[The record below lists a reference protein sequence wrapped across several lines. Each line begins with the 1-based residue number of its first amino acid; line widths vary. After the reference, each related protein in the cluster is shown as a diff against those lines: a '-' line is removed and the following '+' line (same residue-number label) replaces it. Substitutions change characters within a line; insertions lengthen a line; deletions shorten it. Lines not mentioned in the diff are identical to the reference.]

1 MKSKCILEHSVPL
14 GRQLCTVWEP
24 SLVTLIYGIAVIPR
38 VNMQSEIYPF
48 NHGDTCIA
56 WGVLSLNVNSIFWM
70 YDSNTDICNKK
81 ENNKA
86 RYSILIICR
95 CVIFSFYMIKTCRKQ
110 NNRNDL
116 ISLMVGQWLYN
127 VPVILPERIQPKYFK
142 RKRFLKQCFESP
154 ICKIHVRIF
163 IKDLRVYFLRYIMSK
178 YLWKS

>member
-1 MKSKCILEHSVPL
+1 MKSKCILEHRVPL

-70 YDSNTDICNKK
+70 YDSNTDICNEK

-127 VPVILPERIQPKYFK
+127 VPVIYICLNEFNPST
-142 RKRFLKQCFESP
+142 LKEKGF
-154 ICKIHVRIF
+154 
-163 IKDLRVYFLRYIMSK
+163 
-178 YLWKS
+178 